1 MERADYWKN
10 EDLKEFSAKDS
21 GSFAKFT
28 IENRFPKIFKEVC
41 SEEYESFIKDHK
53 VDDEKILHSN
63 IPGVDELK
71 KSISS
76 YKDYTIKDFF
86 EKAPFFLVEFY
97 FYHLLLSLHN
107 F

>member
-1 MERADYWKN
+1 MERSDYWKK
-10 EDLKEFSAKDS
+10 DKFDEFSAKDA

-86 EKAPFFLVEFY
+86 EKAPFFLV
-97 FYHLLLSLHN
+97 
-107 F
+107 